1 VAEAQEPS
9 AVRLAGTL
17 AVAGLVSGL
26 VLAGVMIVTAPAI
39 EKNRAEALRAAI
51 YTVVPGTQ
59 SIRTHA
65 LRDGRLVAL
74 EDASAPKGKEARI
87 YEGLDADGRSIG
99 FAIPGSGAGFQ
110 DTIELLYGF
119 DPARSVI
126 IGMAVLESRETPG
139 LGDKIAFDPAF
150 LKNFE
155 ALSVEPEIELVKKGA
170 RSAPN
175 QVDAITG
182 ATISCRAIVNI
193 LNTSTGRWQPVLKQ
207 ATPAGSTAQAAPAKD
222 SR

>member
-1 VAEAQEPS
+1 VAATKEAS
-9 AVRLAGTL
+9 SFRLAGTL
-17 AVAGLVSGL
+17 AAAGLISGL
-26 VLAGVMIVTAPAI
+26 VLAGAFQASAPLI

-51 YTVVPGTQ
+51 FTVVPGTT
-59 SIRTHA
+59 SIRAHA

-74 EDASAPKGKEARI
+74 EEGEKANPKESRV
-87 YEGLDADGRSIG
+87 YEGIDDGGRSIG

-119 DPARSVI
+119 DPKRSVI

-139 LGDKIAFDPAF
+139 LGDKIAFDPEF

-155 ALSVEPEIELVKKGA
+155 ALSVQPEIELVKKGA
-170 RSAPN
+170 RSAPH

-182 ATISCRAIVNI
+182 ATISARAVVNI
-193 LNTSTGRWQPVLKQ
+193 LNAETRRWQPILEQ
-207 ATPAGSTAQAAPAKD
+207 SAPAGKSARAAPAKEAP
-222 SR
+222 